1 MQFVVLERK
10 AEEDGHN
17 ECFCCA
23 GKIALLHFHS
33 RTSPRMMFPQ
43 TSYSETVVPLIARRD
58 FTPSWSFSFKGR
70 NKGRKK
76 EIERKTSIE
85 TREFYKNEF
94 SFDFVLC
101 ISICSCFFFVSPLV
115 KSFLKFLFWILNF
128 EQLDIFFSNV
138 KLFVVSFWN
147 VIVTFCTFLFR
158 LVESLEFNS
167 NNLKN
172 RCY

>member
-1 MQFVVLERK
+1 MF
-10 AEEDGHN
+10 
-17 ECFCCA
+17 
-23 GKIALLHFHS
+23 LLRGENS
-33 RTSPRMMFPQ
+33 SPAFSFENFASMMFPQ

-115 KSFLKFLFWILNF
+115 KSFLKFLFWVLNF
-128 EQLDIFFSNV
+128 EQLNIFFSNV